1 MASEHTTLRLYAD
14 GSLAYLV
21 RRMSQRPDLASLVV
35 AKKLAT
41 VRQVER
47 AREHE
52 DEPLW
57 RGLIADQ
64 VVSASSLF
72 ALLRDHSKVPVA
84 PASLL
89 ATHPPRELLEPILP
103 KRDALLLGMLPLE
116 LSADGRRVQMA
127 MIDPTDEETLR
138 GLAQS
143 AGFQSAK
150 VFLVEHAE
158 LVAAVER
165 AYAAPLRDSV
175 EPAGKVGQR
184 SEQEAAERLEQVLV
198 QATLSL
204 GAALERELDPGPGR
218 GPGRG
223 LGLPSPSEAARLAR
237 EVARE
242 LGHDRRRVALAG
254 VAAQLVQLDEL
265 QRARTNEESTP
276 SLFDEL
282 GWAAGGD
289 DGLLGIAR
297 ALTAQAAGFQQ
308 PSHAGA
314 TQRVVQAVV
323 DYLGLAGAERA
334 GTEQAGVAATVQLL
348 RTSSTGAPV
357 MDALLR
363 VLRRDVVD
371 RTPAAATVLP
381 GTDSVVT
388 TPRAAVPR
396 FKPEPERPLSED
408 RTQLVKLPGVPTPES
423 PSRKR

>member
-1 MASEHTTLRLYAD
+1 
-14 GSLAYLV
+14 
-21 RRMSQRPDLASLVV
+21 MSQRPDLASLVV
-35 AKKLAT
+35 AKKLANL
-41 VRQVER
+41 RQVER

-57 RGLIADQ
+57 RGLIADK
-64 VVSASSLF
+64 VLSISSLF
-72 ALLRDHSKVPVA
+72 ALLRDHSKVPVV
-84 PASLL
+84 PAAML
-89 ATHPPRELLEPILP
+89 ASHPPLELLEPILR
-103 KRDALLLGMLPLE
+103 KRDALLFGMLPLE

-127 MIDPTDEETLR
+127 MVDPTDSKTLR

-143 AGFQSAK
+143 AGFESAK

-165 AYAAPLRDSV
+165 AYAAPVRDSV

-184 SEQEAAERLEQVLV
+184 SEQESSDRLEQVLV
-198 QATLSL
+198 QATLGL
-204 GAALERELDPGPGR
+204 GSALEREL
-218 GPGRG
+218 GRG
-223 LGLPSPSEAARLAR
+223 LDLPSPLEAARLAR

-265 QRARTNEESTP
+265 QRARSSEESSP

-297 ALTAQAAGFQQ
+297 ALTAQAAGFQRPQ
-308 PSHAGA
+308 HAGA
-314 TQRVVQAVV
+314 TQRVVQAVI
-323 DYLGLAGAERA
+323 DYLGLVGAER
-334 GTEQAGVAATVQLL
+334 GESAGVDATVQLL

-363 VLRRDVVD
+363 VLRREMAEHM
-371 RTPAAATVLP
+371 PAAATLLP
-381 GTDSVVT
+381 RPDSVVT
-388 TPRAAVPR
+388 TPRASVPR
-396 FKPEPERPLSED
+396 FDAERPLVDE
-408 RTQLVKLPGVPTPES
+408 RTQLVKLPGVPSTPE
-423 PSRKR
+423 PPPRKR